1 MKRLAATMAF
11 LFLLGALPALAAG
24 PTEITVG
31 GSGTVTLPPDLATV
45 DATVETNA
53 ENIND
58 AISEN
63 NARYGRVVSALVH
76 AGIART
82 DVTLSNYNVN
92 YNPKPKFV
100 RPNDEQRYGYTVNRS
115 FTVKV
120 RRIAMAGQVIDA
132 CTSNGATAV
141 NDVGFTVADST
152 PARDRAISLAVA
164 NAREVA
170 QKIAGAAGLHIAGIK
185 SVEYGG
191 GPIVPQTVMMAR
203 AMPMAAPT
211 PPTELDQSNV
221 SVTVNVNVVFLAAP

>member
-1 MKRLAATMAF
+1 MKRLAAAMA
-11 LFLLGALPALAAG
+11 LLVLLGALPAPAAA
-24 PTEITVG
+24 PAEITVSG
-31 GSGTVTLPPDLATV
+31 NGTVTLPPDLATM

-53 ENIND
+53 ESIND

-63 NARYGRVVSALVH
+63 NARYERVVAALGR

-115 FTVKV
+115 FSVKV
-120 RRIAMAGQVIDA
+120 HRIAMAGQAIDA

-141 NDVGFTVADST
+141 NDVGFTIANPV

-170 QKIAGAAGLHIAGIK
+170 LKIAGAAGLRIAGIK
-185 SVEYGG
+185 SMDYGG
-191 GPIVPQTVMMAR
+191 GPIEPQTIVMAR
-203 AMPMAAPT
+203 AMPAPAPT

-221 SVTVNVNVVFLAAP
+221 SVTVNVNVVFLAVP

>member
-1 MKRLAATMAF
+1 MAL
-11 LFLLGALPALAAG
+11 LFLLGALPAFAAG
-24 PTEITVG
+24 PTEITVS

-53 ENIND
+53 SNIND

-63 NARYGRVVSALVH
+63 NARYGRVVAALAH

-92 YNPKPKFV
+92 YNPKPNFV

-115 FTVKV
+115 FSVKV
-120 RRIAMAGQVIDA
+120 RHIAMAGQVIDA

-141 NDVGFTVADST
+141 NDVGFTIADST

-164 NAREVA
+164 NARTIA
-170 QKIAGAAGLHIAGIK
+170 QKIAGAAGLRIAGIK
-185 SVEYGG
+185 SMEYGG